1 MLKIIYFIENSNVAF
16 NGDSLSSSKI
26 RGAEKIIINIA
37 NQLASL
43 NYKVSVFNNTPTEKK
58 INNVNWFSLN
68 KILTA
73 DQPDLLI
80 ASSDARLLDYIKCKN
95 KYLWSHSVQNLEKFI
110 RKKQLFSFIRNKPI
124 VIVDGEY
131 HFKNRSFLTSPF
143 GKITVPLAVD
153 DIFINTEIS
162 SGFVNN
168 KTAIFTSQS
177 YRNLSFLIECWDQIF
192 KNSKNSQLLINPPY
206 ELKNN
211 DKNKNIKF
219 REMSSTENLIKD
231 LLESRVMLIPG
242 HKSEVYCLAAEE
254 ARELCVPIVT
264 MGYGCLKERVIH
276 GETGFIANSKKE
288 FINYSLSILNDDEV
302 YKKLRS
308 NLFKFRSIRTYKDV
322 AKDLINQISKN
333 FKI

>member
-1 MLKIIYFIENSNVAF
+1 MLF
-16 NGDSLSSSKI
+16 
-26 RGAEKIIINIA
+26 
-37 NQLASL
+37 
-43 NYKVSVFNNTPTEKK
+43 
-58 INNVNWFSLN
+58 
-68 KILTA
+68 
-73 DQPDLLI
+73 
-80 ASSDARLLDYIKCKN
+80 
-95 KYLWSHSVQNLEKFI
+95 
-110 RKKQLFSFIRNKPI
+110 
-124 VIVDGEY
+124 
-131 HFKNRSFLTSPF
+131 RS
-143 GKITVPLAVD
+143 
-153 DIFINTEIS
+153 
-162 SGFVNN
+162 
-168 KTAIFTSQS
+168 
-177 YRNLSFLIECWDQIF
+177 LSFLIECWDQIF

-302 YKKLRS
+302 YKKIRS
-308 NLFKFRSIRTYKDV
+308 NLIKLRSIRTYKDV

-333 FKI
+333 FKIGRAHV

>member
-1 MLKIIYFIENSNVAF
+1 MLFRS
-16 NGDSLSSSKI
+16 
-26 RGAEKIIINIA
+26 
-37 NQLASL
+37 
-43 NYKVSVFNNTPTEKK
+43 
-58 INNVNWFSLN
+58 
-68 KILTA
+68 
-73 DQPDLLI
+73 
-80 ASSDARLLDYIKCKN
+80 
-95 KYLWSHSVQNLEKFI
+95 KFI

-124 VIVDGEY
+124 VIVESKY
-131 HFKNRSFLTSPF
+131 HFKNRGFLTSPF

-153 DIFINTEIS
+153 DIFINTGIS
-162 SGFVNN
+162 LNFVNK

-308 NLFKFRSIRTYKDV
+308 NLFKLRSIRTYKDV